1 MSLRRAKASQSEQ
14 ISTRNG
20 IQDAHLCPSDVRR
33 NKELDVSVTENTQHR
48 APKVPVGETAPSF
61 EQLRG
66 RLLLARLVFGPREI
80 AVSTRLVLLVVALHV
95 SEAFVRGEA
104 GEDEDG
110 LDAQFFERSEVALD
124 AGGQRERQS
133 AGSGQERLPRC
144 RTVEEGLEVV
154 GGINAQAG
162 IGEDVERKSLEVLP
176 LLKVSW

>member
-1 MSLRRAKASQSEQ
+1 
-14 ISTRNG
+14 
-20 IQDAHLCPSDVRR
+20 
-33 NKELDVSVTENTQHR
+33 
-48 APKVPVGETAPSF
+48 VGETAPSF

-66 RLLLARLVFGPREI
+66 RLLLARLVFGPREV
-80 AVSTRLVLLVVALHV
+80 AVSTRLVLLGVALHV

-124 AGGQRERQS
+124 ACGQREGKS
-133 AGSGQERLPRC
+133 TSSGQERLPRC

-162 IGEDVERKSLEVLP
+162 IGEDVEGKCLEVLP